1 MQLETNINRRWIES
15 QALKAPMDRRG
26 LKSRF
31 RGRVLDVAVLKEMY
45 EARKRAD
52 AKKQKKRN
60 KQVVGKSIQ
69 KGKKV
74 V

>member
-1 MQLETNINRRWIES
+1 
-15 QALKAPMDRRG
+15 MDRRG